1 VGLATLVSWPKDAD
15 CAWLVS
21 RAKIF
26 LSKLPANGETSS
38 GIGGS
43 GECVAGNQM
52 RLVPVPARLVQ
63 SLDEGAS
70 LLRHKADKRTQA
82 ALVRQASASMRG
94 AR

>member
-1 VGLATLVSWPKDAD
+1 MATLVSWAKDAG

-26 LSKLPANGETSS
+26 LSKLPAHGETAS

-43 GECVAGNQM
+43 GECVVGKSGAPCA
-52 RLVPVPARLVQ
+52 VPTRLVQ

-70 LLRHKADKRTQA
+70 LLRHKADKRTPA
-82 ALVRQASASMRG
+82 ALVPQAAASMRG

>member
-1 VGLATLVSWPKDAD
+1 MATLVSWAKDAD

-26 LSKLPANGETSS
+26 LSNLPAHGEASS

-43 GECVAGNQM
+43 GECVAGKSDA
-52 RLVPVPARLVQ
+52 PCAVPARLLQ

-82 ALVRQASASMRG
+82 ALVRHAAASMRG

>member
-1 VGLATLVSWPKDAD
+1 MATLVSWAKDAD

-26 LSKLPANGETSS
+26 LSKLPAHGETSS
-38 GIGGS
+38 DIGGS
-43 GECVAGNQM
+43 GECVTGKSDAPCA
-52 RLVPVPARLVQ
+52 VPTRLVQ

-70 LLRHKADKRTQA
+70 LLRHKADKRTPGG
-82 ALVRQASASMRG
+82 VGTPGSRVNEG

>member
-15 CAWLVS
+15 CGWLVS

-26 LSKLPANGETSS
+26 LSKLPAHGEASS

-43 GECVAGNQM
+43 GECVSGKSDA
-52 RLVPVPARLVQ
+52 PCAVPARLVQ

-82 ALVRQASASMRG
+82 ALVRQAAASMRG